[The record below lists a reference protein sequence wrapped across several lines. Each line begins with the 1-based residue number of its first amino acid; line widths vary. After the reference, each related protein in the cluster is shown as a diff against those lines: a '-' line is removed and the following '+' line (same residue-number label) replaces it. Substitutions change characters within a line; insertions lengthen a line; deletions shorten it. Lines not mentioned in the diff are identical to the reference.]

1 MPGKRQSNGGDDM
14 SNRDGIITVSGATG
28 RQGGAVARHLL
39 ADGWHVRA
47 LTRDPGSPAAQAL
60 AASGAEV
67 VEGEFDD
74 RASLDRALRGAHG
87 VFSVQNFWL
96 PGVGFDGEVRQGRAL
111 ADAAAGA
118 GVGHFV
124 YSSVGGA
131 DRNSGLAH
139 FESKWLIE
147 QHVRKSGLPYTIFR
161 PVYFMENLR
170 APWNAPKDGVLAL
183 GYKPEV
189 PVQMIAVEDIG
200 AFAALAFA
208 RPEQYLGTATEIAG
222 DSLTMPQVAER
233 WSRVTGEP
241 VRYVQVPLDQ
251 IRSRNPENARM
262 VEWMNESGYRA
273 DIPALRRLYPGLHT
287 FEAWLRG

>member
-1 MPGKRQSNGGDDM
+1 MK
-14 SNRDGIITVSGATG
+14 NRDSIITVSGATG

-47 LTRDPGSPAAQAL
+47 LTRDPSSPAAQVL
-60 AASGAEV
+60 AAGGAEV
-67 VEGEFDD
+67 VQGNLDD
-74 RASLDRALRGAHG
+74 RASLDRALVGVHG

-96 PGVGFDGEVRQGRAL
+96 PGIGFDGEVRQGKAL

-118 GVGHFV
+118 GVRHFV

-139 FESKWLIE
+139 FESKWLVE
-147 QHVRKSGLPYTIFR
+147 QHVRESGLPYTVFR
-161 PVYFMENLR
+161 PVYFMENLHS
-170 APWNAPKDGVLAL
+170 PWNAPKDGVLAL
-183 GYKPEV
+183 GYTPEV
-189 PVQMIAVEDIG
+189 PVQMIAVDDIG

-222 DSLTMPQVAER
+222 DSLTMPQVAET

-241 VRYVQVPLDQ
+241 VRYLQAPLEQ

-262 VEWMNESGYRA
+262 VEWMNERGYRA